1 MLLYF
6 STGRIFKFNRP
17 VSPMNKGYSRINE
30 NLYKSTVTLP
40 VDYLY
45 FCIDKKFVNY
55 HHGWRQTENLK
66 VNFSKNCLLRPEFFP
81 EYAKIAKI
89 RKMET
94 QLS

>member
-6 STGRIFKFNRP
+6 STGRIFEFNRP

-30 NLYKSTVTLP
+30 NLYKSTVTPP

-55 HHGWRQTENLK
+55 HQGWRQT
-66 VNFSKNCLLRPEFFP
+66 KNIKIQFQQILL
-81 EYAKIAKI
+81 IA
-89 RKMET
+89 
-94 QLS
+94 S